1 MTQFL
6 GALLLTGVLGYIP
19 YKYLTM
25 IGLVSEKNKIIN
37 TPVLL
42 IFSIETCLIWFYTF
56 IIFNNVDLKNLS
68 LLQLLTGLKAN
79 IWFLII
85 FVLTVLVFNPLI
97 VKFIIWLINETRKF
111 MNLDCI
117 SLLDKRDKLFNNNG
131 KPVFI
136 VIKDFENRIIEEGEL
151 KTYNSAG
158 SDFDLLEV
166 ERQDFKVSDLP
177 SNDELYIKHT
187 LVDLKQQIK
196 LDLYLMN
203 INLFF
208 LAFSDKVL
216 FKFSLAPGFSKLL
229 FIGLLRVAS
238 CFLFLSAIKFSP
250 PFNVYTSRRFF
261 I

>member
-1 MTQFL
+1 
-6 GALLLTGVLGYIP
+6 
-19 YKYLTM
+19 
-25 IGLVSEKNKIIN
+25 
-37 TPVLL
+37 
-42 IFSIETCLIWFYTF
+42 
-56 IIFNNVDLKNLS
+56 
-68 LLQLLTGLKAN
+68 
-79 IWFLII
+79 
-85 FVLTVLVFNPLI
+85 
-97 VKFIIWLINETRKF
+97 KFIIWLINETRKF

-166 ERQDFKVSDLP
+166 ERQDFKVSDLA

-203 INLFF
+203 E
-208 LAFSDKVL
+208 
-216 FKFSLAPGFSKLL
+216 
-229 FIGLLRVAS
+229 
-238 CFLFLSAIKFSP
+238 
-250 PFNVYTSRRFF
+250 Y
-261 I
+261 